1 MIITYLICR
10 YVIFN
15 KKQKISF
22 PEAIDLLKG
31 KVKSLRLPSLT

>member
-10 YVIFN
+10 YMIFN

-22 PEAIDLLKG
+22 PETINLLREKA
-31 KVKSLRLPSLT
+31 KSLFLPA

>member
-15 KKQKISF
+15 KKQKISL
-22 PEAIDLLKG
+22 PEAVDLLKG
-31 KVKSLRLPSLT
+31 KVKSLLLPAFK

>member
-22 PEAIDLLKG
+22 TEAVDLLKG
-31 KVKSLRLPSLT
+31 KVKSLIQPALN